1 MKDKNTSSVVNFDY
15 VSYPNTYHNLMML
28 AVKLKR
34 VKCIKKLWG
43 IENKNAYTNG

>member
-1 MKDKNTSSVVNFDY
+1 MKKKNNNWQLVNFDY
-15 VSYPNTYHNLMML
+15 VSLYPNTHHNLMML

-43 IENKNAYTNG
+43 I